1 MEFVKEK
8 MENILQK
15 DHLETIQEKREDI
28 LKVFEDTF
36 WDGITFEDVE
46 FIIKEL
52 AALMIYYEP
61 NPTKIIQVD
70 APDVVISV
78 EKFIHET
85 KEDKKL
91 KEFLETNPILKKIKE
106 EKGITSIE
114 LLKLEKELSK
124 INPNITIDT
133 IQRIENMD
141 FILFLRKIMGMTQD
155 YDPQEMIEREF
166 DKHIIESNKNYN
178 SSQIEFLQVLK
189 KIFARTKKVEIK
201 DFTELPLSN
210 ERPLDKFPTSE
221 LQKIV
226 IKCAKIRMK

>member
-1 MEFVKEK
+1 
-8 MENILQK
+8 
-15 DHLETIQEKREDI
+15 
-28 LKVFEDTF
+28 
-36 WDGITFEDVE
+36 
-46 FIIKEL
+46 
-52 AALMIYYEP
+52 
-61 NPTKIIQVD
+61 
-70 APDVVISV
+70 
-78 EKFIHET
+78 
-85 KEDKKL
+85 
-91 KEFLETNPILKKIKE
+91 
-106 EKGITSIE
+106 
-114 LLKLEKELSK
+114 
-124 INPNITIDT
+124 
-133 IQRIENMD
+133 
-141 FILFLRKIMGMTQD
+141 MGMTQD